1 VAFAAA
7 LFVALVSPSI
17 LITLGPVTVFTV
29 VVRGVF
35 SRTLQQLATASFVL
49 VVSAYFTG
57 DVICRPGDEA
67 RLQDGDE
74 VRLGS
79 CIARARFGR
88 VSFFVSQSS
97 AAPATAAADVTI
109 ILHPA
114 RQLRRLFCFAVCQR
128 HVLTRKSF
136 AFHMKLF
143 RMMRQR
149 HLSFFAEALADAPGR
164 GSEWVPARD
173 NPIRESALF
182 RSVPKIF
189 YPIVCSHDFPVLP
202 ANDVAQRRGETI
214 L

>member
-1 VAFAAA
+1 MAFAAA

-79 CIARARFGR
+79 CIARTRFGR

-173 NPIRESALF
+173 NPDS
-182 RSVPKIF
+182 
-189 YPIVCSHDFPVLP
+189 
-202 ANDVAQRRGETI
+202 
-214 L
+214 

>member
-149 HLSFFAEALADAPGR
+149 HLSFFAEALADAPGC

-202 ANDVAQRRGETI
+202 ASDVAQRRGETI

>member
-7 LFVALVSPSI
+7 LFVALVSPSL